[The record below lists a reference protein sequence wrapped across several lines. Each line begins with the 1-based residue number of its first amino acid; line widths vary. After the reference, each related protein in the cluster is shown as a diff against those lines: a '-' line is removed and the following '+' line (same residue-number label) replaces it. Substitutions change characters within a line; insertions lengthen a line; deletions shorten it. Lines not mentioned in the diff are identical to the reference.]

1 MSATKNARAEGKKAP
16 VQFSFRRNVL
26 ALCVLGCLSGMP
38 VEAANYV
45 EQGRLHDAASWRS
58 EEFKS
63 NWGLGA
69 VGADFAYARG
79 LSGAGVQMG
88 VYDSGV
94 DLRHGEFAGKPT
106 IGVLMADTGC
116 MSGTLLENG
125 CFYTEGNRAAVTV
138 IDALPPEALVALE
151 ELIAD
156 GTLTREQLDE
166 YLKFV
171 GATYNAHGTHVAGT
185 ALANR
190 DGSGVH
196 GVAYAANLSTVG
208 KFSNTYLGGPLAIT
222 SVLSS
227 PVPTVAAV
235 DAAYAQLHRQNVRII
250 NNSWGTAFSP
260 ANETELDSALS
271 ETETS
276 VYSELKAIADNA
288 IKYGMLQVWSA
299 GNLTTANN
307 APEKAPNAGI
317 HPSLPRAIAALEP
330 YWLTVVNLTKELTL
344 SDYSKRCGFS
354 KDWCL
359 AAPGTDI
366 NSSWVS
372 GSIQTENHYGPDGDV
387 TGFTVT
393 GDKPELG
400 YMLSSG
406 TSMAAPHVAGGLAL
420 LMERFP
426 YLDNPQI
433 RDVLLTTATDLG
445 EPGVDDVYGWGLM
458 NLKKAI
464 DGPGQLR
471 VDTSVNMD
479 RPAGG
484 AIVWQGGAWDDW
496 RNDISGPGR
505 LEKTGIGWLRLSGNN
520 SFAGATLKEGILE
533 LDGIN
538 TLKGDVN
545 VDGGVL
551 RLNGLL
557 AVEGDYKQAAGSTLM
572 TGLVAP
578 SAPAKLQVQHQ
589 ASINGG
595 LLYLSAQ
602 PNSYY
607 LGQRYSILQA
617 QGALTGEFASIDR
630 REFSPFLSVSQVK
643 EGNVLRVE
651 FGRGRSLASAAG
663 TANQR
668 AVANAADAETL
679 PSPVL
684 QRLTALFPDQAPS
697 ALDQLSGELHASTQ
711 AVLIESSRVLRQA
724 ALDRQRLA
732 QDRRTDA
739 LEANNQGVWV
749 QLPRQSGQL
758 AGDNNTSRTAHS
770 TTGLL
775 LGFDHTLEQGTR
787 LGVVAGSG
795 RTDVKAGSRGK
806 ASVDTY
812 QLGLHAG
819 HTWDA
824 FGLYG
829 GIAYAQHE
837 IQTKRRV
844 SFPGIENSLSAKY
857 ASRTVQTFAEAN
869 YKFRHDFWDWQ
880 PYLQL
885 ANVQQRSDGVKE
897 RGGMAALKGKRSKE
911 NVNLTTGGVRFN
923 LDLGKAQVGPS
934 WLSVR
939 GGLAYTHAS
948 GDLQPTAQAAWDGGR
963 VMSVSGAPL
972 DRLSTRLELG
982 ATARLTRDS
991 ALDLGFT
998 RQQGERTRD
1007 QSITAQY
1014 SLQF

>member
-1 MSATKNARAEGKKAP
+1 MLPTKNPRMTAGKAS
-16 VQFSFRRNVL
+16 VQSSFKRNAL
-26 ALCVLGCLSGMP
+26 ALALLGCLSGMP
-38 VEAANYV
+38 VEAASYI

-79 LSGAGVQMG
+79 LSGTGVQVG
-88 VYDSGV
+88 VYDSGT
-94 DLRHGEFAGKPT
+94 DLRHSEFAGKPNAS
-106 IGVLMADTGC
+106 VLMADAGC

-125 CFYTEGNRAAVTV
+125 CFYTEGGRAAVTV
-138 IDALPPEALVALE
+138 IDSLPPEALASLE
-151 ELIAD
+151 NLIAD
-156 GTLTREQLDE
+156 GEITREQLDQ

-171 GATYNAHGTHVAGT
+171 GTTYNAHGTHVAGT
-185 ALANR
+185 ALASR

-196 GVAYAANLSTVG
+196 GVAYAANLSAVRKYG
-208 KFSNTYLGGPLAIT
+208 NTYLGGPIEIT
-222 SVLSS
+222 DILRA
-227 PVPTVAAV
+227 PDPTVAAV
-235 DAAYAQLHRQNVRII
+235 DAAYAELHKQNVRVV
-250 NNSWGTAFSP
+250 NQSWGSAFSP
-260 ANETELDSALS
+260 ATETELDNALS
-271 ETETS
+271 QTDLPI
-276 VYSELKAIADNA
+276 YAELKAIADNA

-299 GNLTTANN
+299 GNSSIAHVSPQTAS
-307 APEKAPNAGI
+307 NAGL
-317 HPSLPRAIAALEP
+317 HPNLPRAMAELEP
-330 YWLTVVNLTKELTL
+330 YWLTVVNVNQELAL
-344 SDYSKRCGFS
+344 GDFSRRCGFA
-354 KDWCL
+354 KNWCL

-366 NSSWVS
+366 NSSWVT
-372 GSIQTENHYGPDGDV
+372 GSIQTEYHYGPDGNIN
-387 TGFTVT
+387 GFAVT

-400 YMLSSG
+400 YALSSG
-406 TSMAAPHVAGGLAL
+406 TSMAAPHVTGGLAL

-426 YLDNPQI
+426 YLNNPQI

-464 DGPGQLR
+464 DGPGQMR
-471 VDTSVNMD
+471 VDTVVNMD

-520 SFAGATLKEGILE
+520 SFAGATLKQGILE
-533 LDGIN
+533 LDGSN
-538 TLKGDVN
+538 NLKGDVI
-545 VDGGVL
+545 VDGGTL
-551 RLNGLL
+551 RLNGSL
-557 AVEGDYKQAAGSTLM
+557 AVQGDYQQAAGSTLM
-572 TGLVAP
+572 TGLTTPTA
-578 SAPAKLQVQHQ
+578 AAKLQVSNQ

-595 LLYLSAQ
+595 TLYLSAQ

-617 QGALTGEFASIDR
+617 NKALSGEFAAIDR
-630 REFSPFLSVSQVK
+630 REFSPFLSVTQVK
-643 EGNVLRVE
+643 EANNLLVE
-651 FGRGRSLASAAG
+651 FGRGQSLASVAD
-663 TANQR
+663 TPNRR
-668 AVANAADAETL
+668 AVANAADTSAL
-679 PSPVL
+679 SSPLL
-684 QRLTALFPDQAPS
+684 QRLTSLFPEQAPS
-697 ALDQLSGELHASTQ
+697 ALDQLSGELHATTQ
-711 AVLIESSRVLRQA
+711 AVLTENSRVLRQA
-724 ALDRQRLA
+724 VLDRQRLA
-732 QDRRTDA
+732 PDNRAAGSET
-739 LEANNQGVWV
+739 ANRGVWV
-749 QLPRQSGQL
+749 QMPRQSGQL
-758 AGDNNTSRTAHS
+758 AGDDGIARTSHS
-770 TTGLL
+770 STGLL
-775 LGFDHTLEQGTR
+775 VGFDHQLEQGTR

-795 RTDVKAGSRGK
+795 SSDVRAGSRRK
-806 ASVDTY
+806 ATVDTY

-819 HTWDA
+819 HNWDA

-844 SFPGIENSLSAKY
+844 SFPGVENRLTAKY

-869 YKFRHDFWDWQ
+869 YKFSHDFWDWQ

-885 ANVQQRSDGVKE
+885 ANVQQRSDGFNE
-897 RGGMAALKGKRSKE
+897 RGGMAALRGKRSKE
-911 NVNLTTGGVRFN
+911 NVNLTTGGVRVN

-939 GGLAYTHAS
+939 GGLAYTRAN
-948 GDLQPTAQAAWDGGR
+948 GDLQPTTQAAWDGGR

-991 ALDLGFT
+991 AIDLAFS
-998 RQQGERTRD
+998 QQRGERTRD

>member
-1 MSATKNARAEGKKAP
+1 MSPSKKDRANALNAAA
-16 VQFSFRRNVL
+16 QSSFKRNTI

-38 VEAANYV
+38 VEAASYA

-58 EEFKS
+58 DEFKS

-69 VGADFAYARG
+69 VGADYAYARG
-79 LSGAGVQMG
+79 LSGAGVRLG
-88 VYDSGV
+88 VYDTGT
-94 DLRHGEFAGKPT
+94 DLRHSEFAGKPA

-116 MSGTLLENG
+116 MSGTVLENG
-125 CFYTEGNRAAVTV
+125 CFYTEGDRASVTV
-138 IDALPPEALVALE
+138 IDALPPEALPGLE
-151 ELIAD
+151 ESIAE
-156 GTLTREQLDE
+156 GTLTREQLDDYLRAVGSE
-166 YLKFV
+166 YD
-171 GATYNAHGTHVAGT
+171 AHGTHVAGI

-190 DGSGVH
+190 DGSGVQ
-196 GVAYAANLSTVG
+196 GVAYAANVSAVRKYG
-208 KFSNTYLGGPLAIT
+208 NTYLGGPLALRDIT
-222 SVLSS
+222 RAPL
-227 PVPTVAAV
+227 PTVAAV
-235 DAAYAQLHRQNVRII
+235 NVAYAQLHSQNVRVV
-250 NNSWGTAFSP
+250 NNSWGSAFSP
-260 ANETELDSALS
+260 ANETELNLALS
-271 ETETS
+271 ETGTS
-276 VYSELKAIADNA
+276 IYSELKAISDNT

-299 GNLTTANN
+299 GNLTTANDS
-307 APEKAPNAGI
+307 PQKAPNAGL
-317 HPSLPRAIAALEP
+317 HPNLPRAIAELEP
-330 YWLTVVNLTKELTL
+330 YWLTVVNLNKALTL

-366 NSSWVS
+366 NSSWVA
-372 GSIQTENHYGPDGDV
+372 GSIQTENHFDQDDGVD
-387 TGFTVT
+387 GFAVT
-393 GDKPELG
+393 GDNPELG
-400 YMLSSG
+400 YMLNSG
-406 TSMAAPHVAGGLAL
+406 TSMAAPHVTGGLAL
-420 LMERFP
+420 LIERFP

-433 RDVLLTTATDLG
+433 RDILLTTATDLG

-471 VDTSVNMD
+471 VDTNVNMD

-496 RNDISGPGR
+496 RNNISGPGR

-520 SFAGATLKEGILE
+520 SFAGATVKQGILE
-533 LDGIN
+533 LDGVN
-538 TLKGDVN
+538 NLKGEVKL
-545 VDGGVL
+545 DGGVL
-551 RLNGLL
+551 RLNGSL
-557 AVEGDYKQAAGSTLM
+557 AVEGDYQQASGATLM
-572 TGLVAP
+572 TGLVPQA
-578 SAPAKLQVQHQ
+578 APAKLQVSQQ

-595 LLYLSAQ
+595 TLYLSAQ
-602 PNSYY
+602 PNSYP

-617 QGALTGEFASIDR
+617 KGALSGEFASIDH

-643 EGNVLRVE
+643 HGNNLLVE

-668 AVANAADAETL
+668 AVARAADAETQ
-679 PSPVL
+679 PSPLL
-684 QRLTALFPDQAPS
+684 QRLTALFPEQAPS

-711 AVLIESSRVLRQA
+711 AVLIENSRVLRQA

-732 QDRRTDA
+732 QDGRTIGLDA
-739 LEANNQGVWV
+739 KNQGVWV
-749 QLPRQSGQL
+749 QLPRQSGQF
-758 AGDNNTSRTAHS
+758 AGDTGTSRTAHS
-770 TTGLL
+770 STGLL
-775 LGFDHTLEQGTR
+775 LGFDHTLQQGTR
-787 LGVVAGSG
+787 VGVVAGSSQ
-795 RTDVKAGSRGK
+795 TEVKAGARGK

-812 QLGLHAG
+812 QLGLHVG

-844 SFPGIENSLSAKY
+844 SFPGVENHLSAKY
-857 ASRTVQTFAEAN
+857 ASRSVQAFAEAN
-869 YKFRHDFWDWQ
+869 YKFSHDFWDWQ

-885 ANVQQRSDGVKE
+885 ANVQQRSDGFNE
-897 RGGMAALKGKRSKE
+897 RGGMAALRGKRSKE
-911 NVNLTTGGVRFN
+911 NVNLTTGGVRVN
-923 LDLGKAQVGPS
+923 LDLGKAQIGPS

-948 GDLQPTAQAAWDGGR
+948 GDLQPSTQAAWDGGR

-972 DRLSTRLELG
+972 DRLSNRLELG
-982 ATARLTRDS
+982 ATARLSRDS
-991 ALDLGFT
+991 ALDLALS
-998 RQQGERTRD
+998 RQQGERTRE

>member
-1 MSATKNARAEGKKAP
+1 MSPTENARTASAKAP
-16 VQFSFRRNVL
+16 VQSSLKRNAL
-26 ALCVLGCLSGMP
+26 ILCVLGCLSGMP
-38 VEAANYV
+38 VEAASYV
-45 EQGRLHDAASWRS
+45 EQGRLNDAASWRS

-69 VGADFAYARG
+69 IGADFAYARG

-88 VYDSGV
+88 VFDSGV

-116 MSGTLLENG
+116 KSGTVLEGG
-125 CFYTEGNRAAVTV
+125 CFYTEGDRAAVIV
-138 IDALPPEALVALE
+138 VDSLPPEALAELE
-151 ELIAD
+151 EAIAD
-156 GTLTREQLDE
+156 GILTRKQLDE
-166 YLKFV
+166 YLAVV
-171 GATYNAHGTHVAGT
+171 GAAYEAHGTHVAGT

-196 GVAYAANLSTVG
+196 GVAYAANLSSVR
-208 KFSNTYLGGPLAIT
+208 KFGNTYLGGPIAIT
-222 SVLSS
+222 DIMRAPLPTAASVH
-227 PVPTVAAV
+227 
-235 DAAYAQLHRQNVRII
+235 AAYAQLHSQNVRVV
-250 NNSWGTAFSP
+250 NNSWGSAFSP
-260 ANETELDSALS
+260 ADEAELDIALS
-271 ETETS
+271 QTEGL
-276 VYSELKAIADNA
+276 VYSELKAIADNT

-299 GNLTTANN
+299 GNVTTANDSPQN
-307 APEKAPNAGI
+307 APNSGLHPNF
-317 HPSLPRAIAALEP
+317 PRAIAELEP

-344 SDYSKRCGFS
+344 SDHSQRCGFS

-366 NSSWVS
+366 NSSWVT
-372 GSIQTENHYGPDGDV
+372 GSIQTESHYDQDGGV
-387 TGFTVT
+387 NGFAVT

-400 YMLSSG
+400 YALSSG
-406 TSMAAPHVAGGLAL
+406 TSMAAPHVTGGLAL

-445 EPGVDDVYGWGLM
+445 APGVDDVYGWGLM

-496 RNDISGPGR
+496 RNDIGGPGR

-520 SFAGATLKEGILE
+520 NFAGATLKQGILE
-533 LDGIN
+533 LDGTN
-538 TLKGDVN
+538 ELKGDVN

-551 RLNGLL
+551 RLNGSLNV
-557 AVEGDYKQAAGSTLM
+557 AGDYTQAAGSTLM
-572 TGLVAP
+572 TGLASPAV
-578 SAPAKLQVQHQ
+578 PAKLQVQNQ

-595 LLYLSAQ
+595 SLYLSAQ
-602 PNSYY
+602 PNHYY

-617 QGALTGEFASIDR
+617 QGALTGEFTSIDR

-643 EGNVLRVE
+643 QGNNLLVE
-651 FGRGRSLASAAG
+651 FGRGQSLASAAQ
-663 TANQR
+663 TTNQR
-668 AVANAADAETL
+668 AVATAADAQAQ
-679 PSPVL
+679 PSPLL
-684 QRLTALFPDQAPS
+684 QRLTALFPEQAPS

-711 AVLIESSRVLRQA
+711 AVLIENSRVVRQA

-732 QDRRTDA
+732 QDSRVAALDA
-739 LEANNQGVWV
+739 RHQGVWV

-758 AGDNNTSRTAHS
+758 AGDSNTTRTHHNS
-770 TTGLL
+770 TGLL

-787 LGVVAGSG
+787 VGVVAGSG
-795 RTDVKAGSRGK
+795 RTDVRAGSRGK
-806 ASVDTY
+806 ASVDTF
-812 QLGLHAG
+812 QLALHAG

-829 GIAYAQHE
+829 GVAYAQHE
-837 IQTKRRV
+837 IETKRRV
-844 SFPGIENSLSAKY
+844 SFPGVENRLSAKY

-869 YKFRHDFWDWQ
+869 YKFSHDAWYWQ

-885 ANVQQRSDGVKE
+885 ANVQQRSEGFKE
-897 RGGMAALKGKRSKE
+897 RGGMAALKSKGSKE
-911 NVNLTTGGVRFN
+911 NVNLTTGGVRVN
-923 LDLGKAQVGPS
+923 LDLGKAQIGPS
-934 WLSVR
+934 WLSLR

-948 GDLQPTAQAAWDGGR
+948 GDLQPTTQAAWDGGR

-982 ATARLTRDS
+982 ATARLSRDS
-991 ALDLGFT
+991 SLDFGFS
-998 RQQGERTRD
+998 QQRGERTRD
-1007 QSITAQY
+1007 QSVTAQY
-1014 SLQF
+1014 TLQF

>member
-1 MSATKNARAEGKKAP
+1 
-16 VQFSFRRNVL
+16 
-26 ALCVLGCLSGMP
+26 
-38 VEAANYV
+38 
-45 EQGRLHDAASWRS
+45 
-58 EEFKS
+58 
-63 NWGLGA
+63 
-69 VGADFAYARG
+69 
-79 LSGAGVQMG
+79 MG
-88 VYDSGV
+88 VYDSGT

-106 IGVLMADTGC
+106 VGVVMADTGC
-116 MSGTLLENG
+116 LSGTVLENG
-125 CFYTEGNRAAVTV
+125 CFYTEGDRAAVTV
-138 IDALPPEALVALE
+138 IDTLPPEALVALE

-156 GTLTREQLDE
+156 GSLTREQLDE
-166 YLKFV
+166 YLAVV
-171 GATYNAHGTHVAGT
+171 GAAYDAHGTHVAGT

-196 GVAYAANLSTVG
+196 GVAYAANLSAVRKYG
-208 KFSNTYLGGPLAIT
+208 NTYLGGPIAIT
-222 SVLSS
+222 DILRS
-227 PVPTVAAV
+227 PLPTAASV
-235 DAAYAQLHRQNVRII
+235 DAAYSQLHKQNVRVV
-250 NNSWGTAFSP
+250 NNSWGSEFSP
-260 ANETELDSALS
+260 ANEAQLDIVLS
-271 ETETS
+271 ETQNPI
-276 VYSELKAIADNA
+276 YSEIKAIADNA

-299 GNLTTANN
+299 GNLTTANES
-307 APEKAPNAGI
+307 PQKAPNAGL
-317 HPSLPRAIAALEP
+317 HPNLPRAIADLEP
-330 YWLTVVNLTKELTL
+330 YWLTVVNLNKELIL

-366 NSSWVS
+366 NSSWVG
-372 GSIQTENHYGPDGDV
+372 GSIQTETQSDPDGAAI
-387 TGFTVT
+387 GFKVT
-393 GDKPELG
+393 GDKPEFG
-400 YMLSSG
+400 YALSSG
-406 TSMAAPHVAGGLAL
+406 TSMAAPHVTGGLAL

-445 EPGVDDVYGWGLM
+445 APGVDDVYGWGLM

-471 VDTSVNMD
+471 VNTSVNMD

-520 SFAGATLKEGILE
+520 SFAGATLKQGILE
-533 LDGIN
+533 LDGTN
-538 TLKGDVN
+538 QLKGDVN
-545 VDGGVL
+545 VDGGML
-551 RLNGLL
+551 RLNGSL
-557 AVEGDYKQAAGSTLM
+557 AVAGDYTQAAGSTLM
-572 TGLVAP
+572 TGLVDPA
-578 SAPAKLQVQHQ
+578 APAKLQVQNQ

-595 LLYLSAQ
+595 SLYLSAQ
-602 PNSYY
+602 PNHYY

-617 QGALTGEFASIDR
+617 QGALNGEFTSIDR
-630 REFSPFLSVSQVK
+630 RELSPFLSVSQVK
-643 EGNVLRVE
+643 QGNNLLVE
-651 FGRGRSLASAAG
+651 FGRGRSLASAAQ
-663 TANQR
+663 TPNQR
-668 AVANAADAETL
+668 AVANAADAETS
-679 PSPVL
+679 PSPLL
-684 QRLTALFPDQAPS
+684 QRLTALFPEQAPS
-697 ALDQLSGELHASTQ
+697 ALDQLSGELHSSTQ
-711 AVLIESSRVLRQA
+711 AVLIENSRVVRQA

-732 QDRRTDA
+732 QDSRVAALDA
-739 LEANNQGVWV
+739 KNQGVWV

-758 AGDNNTSRTAHS
+758 AGDSNTTRTNHTS
-770 TTGLL
+770 TGLL
-775 LGFDHTLEQGTR
+775 MGFDHTLEQGTR
-787 LGVVAGSG
+787 LGVVAGSSQ
-795 RTDVKAGSRGK
+795 TEVKAGARGK

-812 QLGLHAG
+812 QLALHAG

-837 IQTKRRV
+837 IETKRRV
-844 SFPGIENSLSAKY
+844 SFPGVENRLTAKY

-869 YKFRHDFWDWQ
+869 YKFSHDFWDWQ

-885 ANVQQRSDGVKE
+885 ANVQQRSEGFKE

-923 LDLGKAQVGPS
+923 VDLGKAQIGPS
-934 WLSVR
+934 WLSLR

-948 GDLQPTAQAAWDGGR
+948 GDLQPTTQAAWDGGR

-982 ATARLTRDS
+982 ATARLSPDS
-991 ALDLGFT
+991 TLDFGFS
-998 RQQGERTRD
+998 QQRGERTRD
-1007 QSITAQY
+1007 QSLTAQY